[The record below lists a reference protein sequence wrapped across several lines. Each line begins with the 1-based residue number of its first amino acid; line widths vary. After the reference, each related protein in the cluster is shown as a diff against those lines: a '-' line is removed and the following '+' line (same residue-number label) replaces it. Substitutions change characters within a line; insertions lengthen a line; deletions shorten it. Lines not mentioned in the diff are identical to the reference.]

1 MAFFKAKVLRQR
13 KDGMYVVYIRVTQNR
28 KSQYIRTSWIVDDM
42 GLSKDKQ
49 DVIDPFVAEQTSKV
63 IARYYNILNRIDTQ
77 NWTVKEIVDYIQKG
91 KDGISFSMY
100 ARKHI
105 EKMKARGQERT
116 SRDYKWALYSLEK
129 FAGDN
134 EIMFSQLTY
143 SFLSRWIDSL
153 SQTARSKHKYPINI
167 RQIHKAA
174 ML

>member
-63 IARYYNILNRIDTQ
+63 IARYYSILNRIDTQ

-129 FAGDN
+129 YAGNN
-134 EIMFSQLTY
+134 EVMFSQLTY
-143 SFLSRWIDSL
+143 SLPDG
-153 SQTARSKHKYPINI
+153 
-167 RQIHKAA
+167 
-174 ML
+174 